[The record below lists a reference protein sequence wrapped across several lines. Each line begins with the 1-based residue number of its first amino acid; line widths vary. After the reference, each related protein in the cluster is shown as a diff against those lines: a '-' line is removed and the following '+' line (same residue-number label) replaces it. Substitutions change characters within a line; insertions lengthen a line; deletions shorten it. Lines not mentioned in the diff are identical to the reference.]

1 MTLEIIDEGY
11 ADYGEMLSKQR
22 ELFSMMVERK
32 RQGIPIDREFILLVE
47 HNPVITLGRHAKPE
61 NILFR
66 EEELALRGIEVHRI
80 ERGGDVTYHGPG
92 QLVAYP
98 ILNLEAHKMGVRD
111 YVEMLEE
118 AVIRTL
124 SEFGLKGE
132 RVAGA
137 SGVWIDAGTER
148 ERKICALGVKCSRYI
163 TMHGLALNVNTD
175 LNGFRMINPCGFL
188 DKGVTSMAAELHKEV
203 DINLVK
209 NIIAKHFKNLL
220 GYNQ

>member
-47 HNPVITLGRHAKPE
+47 HNPVITLGRHAKQE

-66 EEELALRGIEVHRI
+66 EEELALRGIEMHRI

>member
-1 MTLEIIDEGY
+1 MKLEIIDEGY

-47 HNPVITLGRHAKPE
+47 HNPVITLGRHAKQE

-66 EEELALRGIEVHRI
+66 EEELALRGIEMHRI

>member
-1 MTLEIIDEGY
+1 MKLEIIDEGY

-47 HNPVITLGRHAKPE
+47 HNPVITLGRHAKQE

-137 SGVWIDAGTER
+137 SGVWIDARTER

>member
-66 EEELALRGIEVHRI
+66 EEELALRGIEMHRI

-137 SGVWIDAGTER
+137 SGVWIDARTER